1 MRKRKP
7 LNITAYDID
16 IMGERE
22 AFQVPDSALYFETI
36 QAVVREDM
44 KHDTLIQS
52 LRCKAIDMSLQSDVL
67 IHDLDDKIK
76 LVNKLHRKGLM
87 GSWWGNCKK
96 VNV

>member
-22 AFQVPDSALYFETI
+22 AFKVPDSALYFETI
-36 QAVVREDM
+36 QASAEEDM
-44 KHDTLIQS
+44 KHDVCIMQLKQDWRD
-52 LRCKAIDMSLQSDVL
+52 RCIMSELL
-67 IHDLDDKIK
+67 IHDLDDKIR
-76 LVNKLHRKGLM
+76 VVEHLHKTGHIDVWRG
-87 GSWWGNCKK
+87 KK

>member
-1 MRKRKP
+1 MKRKP

-22 AFQVPDSALYFETI
+22 AFQVPDSAMYFETI

-44 KHDTLIQS
+44 KHDTLIQD
-52 LRCKAIDMSLQSDVL
+52 LRCKSIDMSLQSDVL

-76 LVNKLHRKGLM
+76 LVNKLHRKGLINQWY
-87 GSWWGNCKK
+87 GVPKK
-96 VNV
+96 VVV

>member
-1 MRKRKP
+1 MKRKQ

-22 AFQVPDSALYFETI
+22 AFKVPDSALYFETI

-44 KHDTLIQS
+44 KHDTLIQT
-52 LRCKAIDMSLQSDVL
+52 LRCKAIDMSMQSDVL

-76 LVNKLHRKGLM
+76 LVNKLHRKGLINQWF
-87 GSWWGNCKK
+87 GVPKK